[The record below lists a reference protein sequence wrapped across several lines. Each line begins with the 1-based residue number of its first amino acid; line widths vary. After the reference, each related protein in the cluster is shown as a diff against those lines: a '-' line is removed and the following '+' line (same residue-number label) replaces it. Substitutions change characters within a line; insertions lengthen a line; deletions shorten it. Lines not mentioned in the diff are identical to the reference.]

1 MRFLPLNEPQAHLN
15 PVTHY
20 YNVMKTVTHVI
31 TTICRG
37 GAENQLLILCRE
49 QVQQGLDVRVV
60 PLKGSPELLND
71 FLELGVQ
78 VDLSLAGKKFW
89 IQLLRISSKK
99 FQSDIWHAHLP
110 QAELLLT
117 FKKRSGVVITRHFGG
132 KFYPKAPSIISSL
145 LSRIAT
151 RGVER
156 VIAISDYVATYLVT
170 SGEVSSKDSI
180 KVVKY
185 GFDKIEFNKLMHP
198 ETHSA
203 IKDIGDLKF
212 VSLARLAPEKD
223 LETMIYGFYKYFRER
238 PSNSTLQIF
247 GEGSERGKLTQLIN
261 DLGLTQKVFLK
272 GRTNN
277 VPKTLSEFD
286 CFILTSRFEGF
297 GMVLLEAMAANLP
310 IICSRI
316 PAAIEVL
323 GERGA
328 GYFFDPGNSD
338 DLANSLINLKNGD
351 ETVRHNE
358 QEKQLEQFS
367 ANKMA
372 EEILNIYLE
381 IAQQPN

>member
-1 MRFLPLNEPQAHLN
+1 MSNRPLINCIN
-15 PVTHY
+15 HY
-20 YNVMKTVTHVI
+20 YNVMKSVTHVI

-78 VDLSLAGKKFW
+78 VDLSLAGKKIW
-89 IQLLRISSKK
+89 IQLLRISNKK

-110 QAELLLT
+110 QAELLLA
-117 FKKRSGVVITRHFGG
+117 FKKRNSVVITRHFGG
-132 KFYPKAPSIISSL
+132 KFYPEAPSIISSL

-156 VIAISDYVATYLVT
+156 VIAISDYVAAYLVN
-170 SGEVSSKDSI
+170 SGEVASKDSI

-185 GFDKIEFNKLMHP
+185 GFDKFEFNKVIHR
-198 ETHSA
+198 ETHA
-203 IKDIGDLKF
+203 VIKTKGDLKF

-223 LETMIYGFYKYFRER
+223 LETMIYGFYRFIKEHS
-238 PSNSTLQIF
+238 PNSTLQIF
-247 GEGSERGKLTQLIN
+247 GEGSERRKLTQLIN
-261 DLGLTQKVFLK
+261 NLGLTQHVFLK
-272 GRTNN
+272 GRTDN

-286 CFILTSRFEGF
+286 CFILSSRFEGF

-310 IICSRI
+310 IVCSRI
-316 PAAIEVL
+316 SAAIEVL

-328 GYFFDPGNSD
+328 GSFFDPGNSN
-338 DLANSLINLKNGD
+338 DLTNSLKNFKNCD
-351 ETVRHNE
+351 EIERQNE
-358 QEKQLEQFS
+358 QEKRLEQFS
-367 ANKMA
+367 AKKMA
-372 EEILNIYLE
+372 AEILNIYLE
-381 IAQQPN
+381 MAQQPN

>member
-1 MRFLPLNEPQAHLN
+1 MSHRPLINCI
-15 PVTHY
+15 THY
-20 YNVMKTVTHVI
+20 YNVMKSVTHVI

-60 PLKGSPELLND
+60 PLKGSPELLSD

-89 IQLLRISSKK
+89 IQVLRISNKK
-99 FQSDIWHAHLP
+99 FQSDIWHGHLP
-110 QAELLLT
+110 QAELLLK
-117 FKKRSGVVITRHFGG
+117 FKKRNGVVITRHFGG
-132 KFYPKAPSIISSL
+132 KFYPEAPSIISSL

-156 VIAISDYVATYLVT
+156 VIAISDYVAAYLVT
-170 SGEVSSKDSI
+170 SGEVASKDSI

-185 GFDKIEFNKLMHP
+185 GFDKFEFNKVINR
-198 ETHSA
+198 ETHTA
-203 IKDIGDLKF
+203 IKNKGDLKF

-223 LETMIYGFYKYFRER
+223 LETMIYGFYRFFKEHS
-238 PSNSTLQIF
+238 PNSTLQIF
-247 GEGSERGKLTQLIN
+247 GEGSERRKLTQLIN
-261 DLGLTQKVFLK
+261 DLGLTQHVFLN
-272 GRTNN
+272 GRTDN

-286 CFILTSRFEGF
+286 CFILSSRFEGF

-310 IICSRI
+310 IVCSRI

-328 GYFFDPGNSD
+328 GSFFDPGNSD
-338 DLANSLINLKNGD
+338 DLANSLKNFKNRD
-351 ETVRHNE
+351 ESARQNE
-358 QEKQLEQFS
+358 QEKRLEQFS
-367 ANKMA
+367 AKKMA

>member
-1 MRFLPLNEPQAHLN
+1 MPLNEPQAHIN
-15 PVTHY
+15 SVNHY
-20 YNVMKTVTHVI
+20 YNVMKSVTHVI

-89 IQLLRISSKK
+89 IQLLRIGNKK

-117 FKKRSGVVITRHFGG
+117 FKKKNGVVITRHFGG
-132 KFYPKAPSIISSL
+132 KFYPEAPAIISSL

-151 RGVER
+151 RGVGR
-156 VIAISDYVATYLVT
+156 VIAISDFVAAYLVT
-170 SGEVSSKDSI
+170 SGEVSSKDLI
-180 KVVKY
+180 RVVKY
-185 GFDKIEFNKLMHP
+185 GFNKLQFNKEIHRESP
-198 ETHSA
+198 AA
-203 IKDIGDLKF
+203 IKNKSDLNF

-223 LETMIYGFYKYFRER
+223 LETMIYGFYRYVSEQS
-238 PSNSTLQIF
+238 PNSTLQIF

-261 DLGLTQKVFLK
+261 DLGLTQHVFLK

-310 IICSRI
+310 IVCSRI

-323 GERGA
+323 GEGGA

-338 DLANSLINLKNGD
+338 DLANSLKNLENAD
-351 ETVRHNE
+351 ESVRQNE
-358 QEKQLEQFS
+358 QEKRLEQFS
-367 ANKMA
+367 AKKMA

>member
-1 MRFLPLNEPQAHLN
+1 
-15 PVTHY
+15 
-20 YNVMKTVTHVI
+20 MKSVTHVI

-71 FLELGVQ
+71 FLDLGVQ
-78 VDLSLAGKKFW
+78 VNLSLAGKKFW
-89 IQLLRISSKK
+89 IQLLRISNKK

-117 FKKRSGVVITRHFGG
+117 FKKRNGIVITRHFGG
-132 KFYPKAPSIISSL
+132 KFYPEAPSIISSL

-156 VIAISDYVATYLVT
+156 VIAISDYVAAYLVT
-170 SGEVSSKDSI
+170 SGEVASKDSI

-185 GFDKIEFNKLMHP
+185 GFDKFEFNKVIHR
-198 ETHSA
+198 ETHAA
-203 IKDIGDLKF
+203 IKNKGDLKF

-223 LETMIYGFYKYFRER
+223 LETMIYGFYRFYKELS
-238 PSNSTLQIF
+238 PNSTLQIF
-247 GEGSERGKLTQLIN
+247 GEGSERRKLTQLIN
-261 DLGLTQKVFLK
+261 DLGLTQHVFLK
-272 GRTNN
+272 GRTDN

-286 CFILTSRFEGF
+286 CFILSSRFEGF
-297 GMVLLEAMAANLP
+297 GMVLLEAMAAHLP
-310 IICSRI
+310 IVCSRI

-328 GYFFDPGNSD
+328 GSYFDPGNSD
-338 DLANSLINLKNGD
+338 DLANSLKNFKNCD
-351 ETVRHNE
+351 ETVRQNE
-358 QEKQLEQFS
+358 QEKRLEQFS
-367 ANKMA
+367 AKKMA